1 MLDKRL
7 ITFGDK
13 HLGSEFQIAVRDKHW
28 MLWVLKEMKIKDRE
42 RHLFRNYAQILMEL
56 AEAWL
61 SMAG

>member
-1 MLDKRL
+1 MLNTRL
-7 ITFGDK
+7 ITFGTK
-13 HLGSEFQIAVRDKHW
+13 NFGSEFQIAVRDKHW
-28 MLWVLKEMKIKDRE
+28 MLWVLKEMKISDRE